1 MVSVKVAK
9 IFGGEIYKIKFIP
22 GRGEWDKCLAAIGL
36 LKDLIPS
43 SHREYKPQTKEWEI
57 SKEYLEPVKSTME
70 ALGFRWDDLE
80 AQGKTSEEDFKKN
93 FFYEAPKPPRVAS
106 QTLYARLTALLG
118 TDIASLSEGE
128 LKKIYRKKA
137 LELHPDRNNGDGSR
151 MSELNSLWSE
161 YNAK

>member
-1 MVSVKVAK
+1 MPKAR
-9 IFGGEIYKIKFIP
+9 IEPTHGGEIFKFRFTP
-22 GRGEWDKCLAAIGL
+22 VEDKVSWGQCKTVIDL
-36 LKDLIPS
+36 LKNLIPA
-43 SHREYKPQTKEWEI
+43 SHREYNPKIKEWEI
-57 SKEYLEPVKSTME
+57 SKEYLEPLKNMMK
-70 ALGFRWDDLE
+70 ALNFE
-80 AQGKTSEEDFKKN
+80 YYEELHTDSAADFKEN
-93 FFYEAPKPPRVAS
+93 FFYELKPPRVAS
-106 QTLYARLTALLG
+106 QTLYARLTALLC

>member
-1 MVSVKVAK
+1 MVSVKVEK
-9 IFGGEIYKIKFIP
+9 IFGGEIYKIKLIP
-22 GRGEWDKCLAAIGL
+22 GREEWDKCLAAIAL

-70 ALGFRWDDLE
+70 ALGFRWDDLGN
-80 AQGKTSEEDFKKN
+80 QGRTSEDDFKKN
-93 FFYEAPKPPRVAS
+93 FFYEAPKPPRVEG
-106 QTLYARLTALLG
+106 LHARLTTLLCA
-118 TDIASLSEGE
+118 DIASLSEGE
-128 LKKIYRKKA
+128 LKKIFRKKA

>member
-1 MVSVKVAK
+1 MVSVKVEK
-9 IFGGEIYKIKFIP
+9 IFGGEIYKIKLIP
-22 GRGEWDKCLAAIGL
+22 GRGEWDKCLQAIAL

-70 ALGFRWDDLE
+70 ALGFRWDDLTTDN
-80 AQGKTSEEDFKKN
+80 AADFKEN
-93 FFYEAPKPPRVAS
+93 FFYEIKPPRVAT
-106 QTLYARLTALLG
+106 QTLYARLTALLCA
-118 TDIASLSEGE
+118 DVASLSDAE
-128 LKKIYRKKA
+128 LKKVYRKKA